1 MAHPTR
7 CVKYML
13 TFTAYDEHFLAM
25 SWNWLNDPEIK
36 HLTDTPSFT
45 EEDQAAWFQG
55 LRMRTDY
62 KVWGMQLGERKIG
75 VVGLKNICKVS
86 AEVVG
91 FIGEKDLW
99 GRGLGAEMLA
109 YAETQ
114 GAALGIS
121 VILAKVMADNSRAY
135 RLFKSAGFVNLGTVS
150 GRVWMAKLLQG
161 SK

>member
-1 MAHPTR
+1 
-7 CVKYML
+7 ML
-13 TFTAYDEHFLAM
+13 TFTAYDKHFLAM

-36 HLTDTPSFT
+36 HLTDTPPFT

-55 LRMRTDY
+55 LRMRNDY
-62 KVWGMQLGERKIG
+62 KVWGMQLRERKIG

-86 AEVVG
+86 AEYFG
-91 FIGEKDLW
+91 YIGEKDLW

-114 GAALGIS
+114 CAALGIS
-121 VILAKVMADNSRAY
+121 VIFLKVLADNSRAY
-135 RLFKSAGFVNLGTVS
+135 SLYKSAAFVDLGTVS
-150 GRVWMAKLLQG
+150 GRVWMAKLLEG

>member
-1 MAHPTR
+1 
-7 CVKYML
+7 ML
-13 TFTAYDEHFLAM
+13 TFTAFDKEFLAM

-55 LRMRTDY
+55 LRMRNDY
-62 KVWGMQLGERKIG
+62 KVWGMQLRERKIG

-86 AEVVG
+86 AEYFG
-91 FIGEKDLW
+91 YIGEKDLW
-99 GRGLGAEMLA
+99 GRGLGAEMLD

-121 VILAKVMADNSRAY
+121 VILAKILADNSRAY
-135 RLFKSAGFVNLGTVS
+135 RLHKSASFVNLGTVS

>member
-86 AEVVG
+86 AEYFG
-91 FIGEKDLW
+91 YIGEKDLW

-135 RLFKSAGFVNLGTVS
+135 KLFKSAGFVNLGTVS